1 MSEDLIKRSDAIE
14 AIHNY
19 WKKRLD
25 TLPTADIQQTDKI
38 LEHNK
43 TLCNFINA
51 IPSADRPQ
59 GWISCSERMPEEDTP
74 VLVAI
79 KTKDRLPKWV
89 EEQTYHYVT
98 DIDVWD
104 SDDGWYQHRAKI
116 VAWMPLPKPWKG
128 ADDE

>member
-1 MSEDLIKRSDAIE
+1 MNDDLIKRSDVIE
-14 AIHNY
+14 ALYKYSFVSKDVIE
-19 WKKRLD
+19 K
-25 TLPTADIQQTDKI
+25 
-38 LEHNK
+38 E
-43 TLCNFINA
+43 INA

-128 ADDE
+128 ADDDTSVRP